1 MATTRQFIEE
11 MIKAGVLLAAEGL
24 DDPGQGVVVDFSG
37 EAPVVTDGPYGETK
51 ELFGGFFLLDVASK
65 QEAVEWAKRVPAAPG
80 SKIEVRRVPGDDEI
94 AAGQRGDRRGT
105 PDLMG
110 TADVEAVWRIESAR
124 IVAALTR
131 FTGDFGLAEDA
142 AQEAVAEALVSWPL
156 ASPANPAGW
165 LMATARR
172 RAIDAIRRR
181 AALQDRY
188 ALLAADP
195 MVDSAV
201 DEDIDPDRID
211 DDILALMF
219 VSCHPVLSPEARVAL
234 TLRVVGGLSSEQI
247 ARAFLVPVPTVQ
259 ARITRAKKTIAAAG
273 VPFELPPADERRERL
288 GGVLSVVY
296 VIFTEGSTATS
307 GDRLLR
313 PDVAYEAIRLARTLA
328 ALQPDE
334 PEVHG
339 LLALCELTAA
349 RFPARTGP
357 DGSPILL
364 EDQDRRRWDFSAI
377 RRGLAALAKAST
389 RASTRGLGPYGL
401 QAAIAA
407 AHASAPSVEATDWDR
422 IVVLYE
428 ALGRVAPS
436 PVVELNR
443 AVAVA
448 MASGP
453 AQALAIVDE
462 LIALDRLPGSH
473 LVPTVRGELLA
484 RLGRRPEARAELELA
499 ARLCTNQRERSVL
512 LRKAA
517 ALG

>member
-1 MATTRQFIEE
+1 
-11 MIKAGVLLAAEGL
+11 
-24 DDPGQGVVVDFSG
+24 
-37 EAPVVTDGPYGETK
+37 
-51 ELFGGFFLLDVASK
+51 
-65 QEAVEWAKRVPAAPG
+65 
-80 SKIEVRRVPGDDEI
+80 
-94 AAGQRGDRRGT
+94 
-105 PDLMG
+105 MG
-110 TADVEAVWRIESAR
+110 TTDVEAVWRIESAR

-181 AALQDRY
+181 TALQERY
-188 ALLAADP
+188 ALLSADP
-195 MVDSAV
+195 GAGPSV
-201 DEDIDPDRID
+201 DEEIDPDGID
-211 DDILALMF
+211 DGVLALMF
-219 VSCHPVLSPEARVAL
+219 ISCHPVLSPEARVAL
-234 TLRVVGGLSSEQI
+234 TLRVVGGLSSEEI

-273 VPFELPPADERRERL
+273 VPFELPPAAERRERL
-288 GGVLSVVY
+288 GGVLSVIY

-328 ALQPDE
+328 ALQPAE

-357 DGSPILL
+357 DGSPVLL

-377 RRGLAALAKAST
+377 RRGLAALAKASP
-389 RASTRGLGPYGL
+389 RGLGPYGL

-453 AQALAIVDE
+453 APALAIVDE
-462 LIALDRLPGSH
+462 LIAADRLPGSH

-499 ARLCTNQRERSVL
+499 ARLCANQRERSVL